1 MILGMSV
8 ATFTTFHV
16 ILSLIAIASGLAVL
30 LSMLGGSRP
39 EGLTGTFLATT
50 VATSV
55 TGFFFHSAFGPPQA
69 IGLISLVVLAIA
81 LVALYPQRLTGA
93 WRSVYVVT
101 AAIALYLNCFVGV
114 VQAFQKIPFLH
125 QFAPTQTKEPAFV
138 IAQLLLLGLFV
149 FLTARALKRFPGRS
163 RFSVV

>member
-8 ATFTTFHV
+8 AAFTTFHV

-30 LSMLGGSRP
+30 LSMLAGSRP
-39 EGLTGTFLATT
+39 EGLTVTFLVTT
-50 VATSV
+50 IATSV
-55 TGFFFHSAFGPPQA
+55 TGFFFHSPFGPPQA
-69 IGLISLVVLAIA
+69 IGLISLVVLGIA
-81 LVALYPQRLTGA
+81 LVALYPQRLTGT
-93 WRSVYVVT
+93 WRAVYVVT

-114 VQAFQKIPFLH
+114 VQAFQKVPFLH

-138 IAQLLLLGLFV
+138 IAQLALLGLFV
-149 FLTARALKRFPGRS
+149 YLTARALKRFPGRS